1 MQIFVKTLTGKTITL
16 EVESSDTIDNVKSKI
31 QDKEGIPPDQQRLI
45 FAGKQLEDGR
55 TLSDYNIQK
64 ESTLHLVLR
73 LRGGMQIFVKTLTGK
88 TITLEV
94 ESSDTIDNV
103 KSKIQD
109 KEGIPP
115 DQQRLIFAG
124 KQLEDGRTLSD
135 YNIQKESTLHLVLRL
150 RGGMQI
156 FVKTLTGKTITLEV
170 ESSDTID
177 NVKSKIQ
184 DKEGIPPDQQR
195 LIFAGKQLEDG
206 RTLSDYNIQK
216 ESTLHLV
223 LRLRGGMQI
232 FVKTLTGK
240 TITLEVESS
249 DTIDNVKSKIQDKE
263 GIPPDQ
269 QRLIFAGKQLEDGR
283 TLSDYNIQKEST
295 LHLVLRLRGEEG
307 RYQRRMPSYF
317 YHLKFELYPYDY
329 ANLPGLIIK
338 SDDLRTSIAQGRST
352 RPTNG
357 QHQQGEALDLPSA
370 WLPEPGTDIF
380 DTSSWPSHTTSI
392 SELEGFNW
400 ATAQKSGR
408 VRTNT
413 ASSRKSYSESPTATG
428 SAGPRTK
435 EAVIDCGPS
444 RGSDILPND
453 EVTGIGSRRAE
464 SLFVP
469 APSSSAETDFPPPN
483 PTHLIGDPKT
493 AIKDWRFAKVRVES
507 FDMAETNKPGPAGM
521 DNEANKGINAGLA
534 AAAGMG
540 NVTKARFEPLETKST
555 ELGWGIV
562 HLYRDGEETPGLN
575 NPDIDLYSAEDTPS
589 RGGLGQQESTNSTDN
604 KNDCT
609 TLCIP
614 AVPSYL
620 TANDF
625 LGFVGEKT
633 RMQVS
638 HFRMVMTGRMNRYL
652 VLMKFRD
659 PKVAKRWRAEWDGKV
674 FNSMEPETCHV
685 TFIKSITFHTPAS
698 SRPSTSFPELSHDPF
713 SPSSNSSTFL
723 KPFPP
728 PTPNLVEL
736 PTCPVCLERMDDTT
750 GLLTI
755 LCQHVF
761 HCDCLQKWR
770 GTGCPVC
777 RHTNPSLALPAS
789 STYDPANPPFGSG
802 EASLCSICDS
812 TEDLWICL
820 ICGNVGCGRYK
831 GGHAKE
837 HWKESAHNFA
847 LEIETQHVW
856 DYAGDMWVHRLIRD
870 KGDSKVIELPSAS
883 RSRLGSR
890 GDRDMDMVPREKIE
904 SIGMEYTHLL
914 SSQLESQRVYYE
926 ELVSKAVA
934 KVSAASSAAAQAAS
948 RAEEAISK
956 LNELTVEN
964 KRLREEIITGLEKD
978 LEREKKKA
986 EKSSEVA
993 RGFGKSLM
1001 EEKKVSEGLM
1011 GRIEHINT
1019 SMMAMSKELTQLK
1032 EENLDLKEQNR
1043 DLLFSIT
1050 AQEKLKTMEEAGDGI
1065 EAGEV
1070 EGGTVSLP
1078 PEKKRGKGKGRGR

>member
-295 LHLVLRLRGEEG
+295 LHLVLRLRGES
-307 RYQRRMPSYF
+307 MPSYF
-317 YHLKFELYPYDY
+317 YHLKFELYPQ
-329 ANLPGLIIK
+329 PEIPI
-338 SDDLRTSIAQGRST
+338 TT
-352 RPTNG
+352 
-357 QHQQGEALDLPSA
+357 
-370 WLPEPGTDIF
+370 PEPKEHRDIWVPPAGSNIF
-380 DTSSWPSHTTSI
+380 DTKSWPRHLAVNLQRQRNQNRGSKHEKESDH
-392 SELEGFNW
+392 
-400 ATAQKSGR
+400 R
-408 VRTNT
+408 YP
-413 ASSRKSYSESPTATG
+413 SSTQRSLG
-428 SAGPRTK
+428 SAVWSGGASRS
-435 EAVIDCGPS
+435 AVIDCGPARAS
-444 RGSDILPND
+444 KSSDKGADNTNAGLLQPIP
-453 EVTGIGSRRAE
+453 TTT
-464 SLFVP
+464 SL
-469 APSSSAETDFPPPN
+469 EFPPPE
-483 PTHLIGDPKT
+483 PEKIQRDLGT
-493 AIKDWRFAKVRVES
+493 AKRDWRFGRVRVES
-507 FDMAETNKPGPAGM
+507 FDMPPPQTETETSRHTRGKSSGDARPATGRH
-521 DNEANKGINAGLA
+521 NGINAGLTE
-534 AAAGMG
+534 GG
-540 NVTKARFEPLETKST
+540 VGKVTKARYEAAEGRNT
-555 ELGWGIV
+555 EIGWGIV
-562 HLYRDGEETPGLN
+562 HLYRDGEETPSLGMSTSDTDGEPHPSEEINIATANGSGLRTKG
-575 NPDIDLYSAEDTPS
+575 PGD
-589 RGGLGQQESTNSTDN
+589 GDN
-604 KNDCT
+604 GDCT

-620 TANDF
+620 TPSDF

-633 RMQVS
+633 RQQVS

-659 PKVAKRWRAEWDGKV
+659 SGEAKKWRTEWDGKV

-685 TFIKSITFHTPAS
+685 AFIKSITFQTPS
-698 SRPSTSFPELSHDPF
+698 STRPNTSFPELSHDPF
-713 SPSSNSSTFL
+713 TPAGSSSAFL

-755 LCQHVF
+755 PCQHVF
-761 HCDCLQKWR
+761 HCDCLQKWK
-770 GTGCPVC
+770 GSGCPVC
-777 RHTNPSLALPAS
+777 RHTNPSLSLSSAQS
-789 STYDPANPPFGSG
+789 NTSTYPYDPSNPPFGSG
-802 EASLCSICDS
+802 EASLCSVCDCAD
-812 TEDLWICL
+812 DLWICL

-837 HWKESAHNFA
+837 HWKDSAHNFA

-856 DYAGDMWVHRLIRD
+856 DYAGDLWVHRLIRD
-870 KGDSKVIELPSAS
+870 KGDGKVFELPSSS
-883 RSRLGSR
+883 RMGMGGGS
-890 GDRDMDMVPREKIE
+890 GDHRCDDMDMVPREKLE
-904 SIGMEYTHLL
+904 NIGMEYTHLL
-914 SSQLESQRVYYE
+914 TSQLESQRVYFE
-926 ELVSKAVA
+926 ELVGKAVA
-934 KVSAASSAAAQAAS
+934 KASAASSAANTATA
-948 RAEEAISK
+948 RADEALSK
-956 LNELTVEN
+956 LKELEIEN
-964 KRLREEIITGLEKD
+964 RRLREEVVSELERD
-978 LEREKKKA
+978 LAREKKKA
-986 EKSSEVA
+986 ERSSEVA

-1011 GRIEHINT
+1011 ERIGHVNKGMLE
-1019 SMMAMSKELTQLK
+1019 MSQQLTALK
-1032 EENLDLKEQNR
+1032 EENADLKEQNR

-1050 AQEKLKTMEEAGDGI
+1050 AQQKLKDMEGEEGGLQ
-1065 EAGEV
+1065 AGEL
-1070 EGGTVSLP
+1070 EGGSLSLP
-1078 PEKKRGKGKGRGR
+1078 PEKKRGKGKGRGK